1 MDGLCELAACT
12 FVLKEI
18 SITNFRNF
26 DALRVQLDEHVNV
39 LVGHNG
45 QGKTNFLEAIYYLA
59 LLRSFRTSQIT
70 DMRQWKRDFFRL
82 DCVCKRH
89 EQPEMRLGVHYGNDR
104 RLLING
110 NNVYR
115 ASEFVNNFICVTFIP
130 QDKELVRGSESIRRR
145 FLDIAISQ
153 MSPVYLKN
161 LQAYM
166 EALKS
171 RNAMLKDQFKYNQA
185 TITAYDQ
192 VLVQKGVAVEVERRS
207 FVEKL
212 NAALVEKAKL
222 LVDEGHT
229 MTVRYLSGI
238 GSLLQSTDEDEAGLT
253 AKFHESLRKHYARD
267 CREGY
272 THCGPHR
279 SEMTCMLDKTLLS
292 HYGSEGECRI
302 TSLALKFACLEILKN
317 TMTADDITLLVDD
330 VVGELDSSRQDHFYR
345 ELLNSGQIVLAG
357 TFLPMCLIGKARVFD
372 VVGGKLSLRS

>member
-1 MDGLCELAACT
+1 M
-12 FVLKEI
+12 LKEI
-18 SITNFRNF
+18 SIANFRNF
-26 DALRVQLDEHVNV
+26 DSLRVHLDDHVNV

-59 LLRSFRTSQIT
+59 LLRSFRSSQIA
-70 DMRQWKRDFFRL
+70 DLRQWKRDYFRL
-82 DCVCKRH
+82 DCICQRH
-89 EQPEMRLGVHYGNDR
+89 DQPKTRLTVYYGDDR

-115 ASEFVNNFICVTFIP
+115 TSEFVNNFICVTFIP
-130 QDKELVRGSESIRRR
+130 QDKELVRGPETLRRR

-153 MSPVYLKN
+153 MSPAYLKN

-171 RNAMLKDQFKYNQA
+171 RNAMLKDQYKYTQA

-192 VLVQKGVAVEVERRS
+192 VLVQKGVAVEMDRRA

-222 LVDEGHT
+222 LVNESHT
-229 MTVRYLSGI
+229 MSVKYLSGI
-238 GSLLQSTDEDEAGLT
+238 GSLLQATDEDELQLT
-253 AKFHESLRKHYARD
+253 AKFHESLRKHYDRD

-272 THCGPHR
+272 THCGPQR
-279 SEMTCMLDKTLLS
+279 SEMTCMFDKILLS
-292 HYGSEGECRI
+292 RYGSEGECRI

-330 VVGELDSSRQDHFYR
+330 VIGELDSSRQDNFYH
-345 ELLNSGQIVLAG
+345 ELLSAGQIVLAG
-357 TFLPMCLIGKARVFD
+357 TFLPICLQGKAKVFD
-372 VVGGKLSLRS
+372 VVGGKLTARN